1 MLKVQVFNK
10 KIIILGHTDYAEYGK
25 DIVCSSASSIVITSV
40 NAALRIDNNSITML
54 EEANKVTI
62 NINTDDKIILL
73 IMENM
78 LNMLEELAN
87 TYKKNIKILKEE
99 RL

>member
-1 MLKVQVFNK
+1 MLKVQIFNK
-10 KIIILGHTDYAEYGK
+10 KIIILGHANYNEYGK
-25 DIVCSSASSIVITSV
+25 DIVCASASSIVITSV
-40 NAALRIDNNSITML
+40 NAALLIDNKSVTML
-54 EEANKVTI
+54 EEKNKVTI
-62 NINTDDKIILL
+62 SINTDDKIILL
-73 IMENM
+73 IIENM